1 MTYEIGDRV
10 RHPARP
16 DWGPGEVLASP
27 GDGKVEIYFAM
38 VGQKTLKG
46 IPLEKL
52 TGSEAAHPLLDNRIR
67 AAGRGAQTRSIA
79 ELKSAFLRAYSG
91 GFSDPDYL
99 TEERTYKVAAAELLA
114 ETMSEATLKSL
125 IEAGEFHELCKRALH
140 VVNATNLIFPNEKM
154 ALKDGLAS
162 AGNSELFARSLSD
175 LLYGTGPFEA
185 RFVGF
190 CDVLAHMNA
199 AKWTTATYF
208 PFLSDPKHQMFLKPV
223 VTQIAAE
230 ACNFELSYRPELNWE
245 TYRALLRFCDSLA
258 GVIAD
263 LSPRDNIDLQS
274 FIWVI
279 GGRI

>member
-1 MTYEIGDRV
+1 MTES
-10 RHPARP
+10 RHPTRP

-46 IPLEKL
+46 IPLEKV
-52 TGSEAAHPLLDNRIR
+52 TGAEAAHPLLDNRIR

-79 ELKSAFLRAYSG
+79 ELKSAFLRAYPG

-114 ETMSEATLKSL
+114 ETMSEATLR
-125 IEAGEFHELCKRALH
+125 EPDRGGRVPRALQ
-140 VVNATNLIFPNEKM
+140 
-154 ALKDGLAS
+154 
-162 AGNSELFARSLSD
+162 ARPTCGERDESD
-175 LLYGTGPFEA
+175 LPERGRWRSRTDSPPLATRNSSPAVSPTSSTGPGPS
-185 RFVGF
+185 RRVSVGF

-223 VTQIAAE
+223 VTQSAAD

-245 TYRALLRFCDSLA
+245 TYSALLRFCGTLA
-258 GVIAD
+258 GVVAD
-263 LSPRDNIDLQS
+263 LSPRDNIDLES